1 MRGDCCKNCFL
12 EFCGLLGGVP
22 FALSAMWLKLRVME
36 SVCSLSARRLWIAAG
51 LFFGALVPSHA
62 AILANYNFTS
72 ATASVDADANS
83 TASSFTSNYGS
94 NSGLS
99 GAGNYFV
106 RVQVTPPLTDPV
118 TTTNYFTFTVT
129 AASGFT
135 LNLTD
140 LALKTALV
148 DPNQPSGTT
157 FVRSSVDGF
166 AFDLGSYTQTGTSG
180 SDFTNRSIDLTG
192 AAYQNLSSITF
203 RIYHYDDTDSTSSTG
218 LVHRIDDVVLNGSAI
233 PEPAS
238 LAILGLGG
246 LSMLVRRRR

>member
-1 MRGDCCKNCFL
+1 
-12 EFCGLLGGVP
+12 
-22 FALSAMWLKLRVME
+22 ME
-36 SVCSLSARRLWIAAG
+36 SVCSSPARRLWIVAG
-51 LFFGALVPSHA
+51 FFLGTLAPSHA

-72 ATASVDADANS
+72 ATASVDADVNS
-83 TASSFTSNYGS
+83 TASNFTSNYSS

-106 RVQVTPPLTDPV
+106 RVQVTPALTDPV
-118 TTTNYFTFTVT
+118 STTNYFTFTVT

-135 LNLTD
+135 LNLAD
-140 LALKTALV
+140 LTLKTALV
-148 DPNQPSGTT
+148 DSSQPTGTT

-166 AFDLGSYTQTGTSG
+166 AFDLGSYTQTGTAS
-180 SDFTNRSIDLTG
+180 SDFTDRTIDLSG

-238 LAILGLGG
+238 FALLGLGG
-246 LSMLVRRRR
+246 LSLLARRRR